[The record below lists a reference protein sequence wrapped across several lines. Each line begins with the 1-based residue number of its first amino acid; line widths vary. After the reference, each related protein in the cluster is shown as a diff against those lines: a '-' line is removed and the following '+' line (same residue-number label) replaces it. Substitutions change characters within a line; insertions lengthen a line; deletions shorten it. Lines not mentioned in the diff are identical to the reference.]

1 MAATKYPEFHSPL
14 LPCNLPLRRCAV
26 PREQASHRILIM
38 RLGAFGDILMGTPL
52 LAALREAYPEA
63 HLTWV
68 VEHKE
73 AQAIDAS
80 PYIDEYLVWN
90 GSFWKQM
97 LRRGLYPLWLL
108 RALRFQKTLRAKQYD
123 IFISFQPEEWPL
135 LVRGVNAGVNI
146 GVFDTFWQTDSR
158 KATSPRTRL
167 YSTAYTH
174 RDLPAHRTNQYL
186 LPLRALGVP
195 EPHETQMSLG
205 FTAAD
210 AAAAQEFLRGH
221 GLAANK
227 PFAVLAPM
235 TTWQSRCWPA
245 DRYARLGDA
254 LAETLGLSVVLIG
267 SQREAEAVAGVA
279 SQMKTAPVLASGVLT
294 FREMAALIAKSA
306 LLVSGDTG
314 PMHVAAAVNTPYVAL
329 FGPTP
334 APERAPL
341 TGRGLTLLH
350 PVPCGPC
357 DQKVCPNSGDN
368 FMLCM
373 NLLTVEEV
381 LAASKSLLPTP

>member
-1 MAATKYPEFHSPL
+1 
-14 LPCNLPLRRCAV
+14 
-26 PREQASHRILIM
+26 M

-63 HLTWV
+63 HLTWM

-73 AQAIDAS
+73 AQAIDAC
-80 PYIDEYLVWN
+80 PYIDEYLAWN

-97 LRRGLYPLWLL
+97 LRRGLHPLWLF
-108 RALRFQKTLRAKQYD
+108 RALRFQKTLRAKHYD

-135 LVRGVNAGVNI
+135 LVRGVNAKINI

-167 YSTAYTH
+167 YSTAYT
-174 RDLPAHRTNQYL
+174 RQDLPAHRTNQYL

-210 AAAAQEFLRGH
+210 AAAAEEFLRGH
-221 GLAANK
+221 GLAADK

-254 LAETLGLSVVLIG
+254 LAEMLGLSVVLIG

-279 SQMKTAPVLASGVLT
+279 AQMKTAPVLASGVLT

-314 PMHVAAAVNTPYVAL
+314 PMHVAAAVHTPYVAL

-357 DQKVCPNSGDN
+357 DQKVCPNSGDS

-373 NLLTVEEV
+373 TLLTVEEV
-381 LAASKSLLPTP
+381 LAAATSLLSTP